1 MSATTPPDST
11 PRAATARSRGARLT
25 AVAIT
30 ALLGSAF
37 FAATPCWASL
47 ELPVS
52 ELRVVSQGQA
62 DVTAITELLG
72 LEVGA
77 ILDRRQLREAIL
89 AIYARAEIEWL
100 RVEAEEV
107 DGGLVVTVRVNFRS
121 EISRIEV
128 KAGGNPILKKRVEK
142 WLELQPGA
150 RVTVGIV
157 EAARRRVARR
167 LGERGYTNPLVDLY
181 LEYHRRSNTV
191 RLTVEVSAGE
201 PQVIHD
207 VLLIGDLDPETA
219 QEALPK
225 VKEGARLTS
234 RLEERLRRQAESAVR
249 GLGYWE
255 AQVVQVNRLYRG
267 AGAILE
273 IHVDAGPRY
282 ELELVTVP
290 EFERKLRNAI
300 PDPAEEDLH
309 PAQTAALAERI
320 RERLQKEGHL
330 LAQVTAELDTSGAVP
345 LLRVE
350 VEPGSRRKVSEL
362 RFQNAESLS
371 DEVLAVAVNVRPGSV
386 TGFWGRTT
394 TDSSLEEDRLA
405 IEETYRSYGFVEASV
420 GEVIMVPEG
429 EDQVAIVFP
438 IVEGRRWYL
447 VDLRIEGLPVEAAG
461 RLEDHPID
469 LVEASPWNPRQV
481 ESSRRQLETLLA
493 DTGYPEGRV
502 EAEVDTSVPEEARVV
517 LRAYPGSYV
526 RIGKV
531 VIAGLTRT
539 RESVVSR
546 IIRRAGIKTGQPFAR
561 DRMMDAQRRLHELG
575 LFRRVELVPMP
586 GQERRTERGL
596 VVALEEGRQ
605 RSYLVGV
612 GWNETDRFRLT
623 LGWSHLN
630 LFGGAH
636 AFTAETRFS
645 NREQRYQIGL
655 REPRVPKLDVPAYMV
670 IYRTFEEFRERGYD
684 QRRRGLWID
693 VGDRL
698 ERPFRKWLRYEYQI
712 VLPELTTERPPE
724 LEREEQEARIASLT
738 PTLEWDFRN
747 SPLVPTSGTFSSV
760 SLEYAFP
767 AFAADSEFLKLQTR
781 FTLYRQI
788 GKGVGAVGARFGAIE
803 SLGQDT
809 GDPKNLQVPI
819 STRFFAGGSSTHRA
833 FKTDFLGVPDQT
845 LDENG
850 NPIGGNALLLINL
863 EYQYPVS
870 GFFSVVFFLDVG
882 NVWESPS
889 QIKLGQLRYG
899 FGPGIRVDTPAGPLR
914 AEYGFKLDRTPDE
927 SAGHFFLSFG
937 IPF

>member
-1 MSATTPPDST
+1 V
-11 PRAATARSRGARLT
+11 AAA
-25 AVAIT
+25 AIVMV
-30 ALLGSAF
+30 LGSVL
-37 FAATPCWASL
+37 FAASPCEASL
-47 ELPVS
+47 ELPIS
-52 ELRVVSQGQA
+52 EVRVDARGRVDA
-62 DVTAITELLG
+62 PAVIELLG
-72 LEVGA
+72 LEIGA
-77 ILDRRQLREAIL
+77 TLDRRQLREAIH

-100 RVEAEEV
+100 RVEVHEV
-107 DGGLVVTVRVNFRS
+107 DSGLVVTVRVNLRS

-128 KAGGNPILKKRVEK
+128 NAGGNPILRKRVEK

-157 EAARRRVARR
+157 EAAQRRVARR
-167 LGERGYTNPLVDLY
+167 LGERGYTNPTVDLY

-201 PQVIHD
+201 PQVID
-207 VLLIGDLDPETA
+207 GVVLIGNLDPETA
-219 QEALPK
+219 HEALPK
-225 VKEGARLTS
+225 FKEGARLTS
-234 RLEERLRRQAESAVR
+234 KLEERLRRQAEAAVR

-255 AQVVQVNRLYRG
+255 AQVVQVRRLYEG
-267 AGAILE
+267 AGVTLE
-273 IHVDAGPRY
+273 IEVDAGPRY
-282 ELELVTVP
+282 ELELVTTP
-290 EFERKLRNAI
+290 EFEKKARNAI

-320 RERLQKEGHL
+320 RERLQKEGYL
-330 LAQVTAELDTSGAVP
+330 LAQVAAELDTSGTVP
-345 LLRVE
+345 MLRVE
-350 VEPGSRRKVSEL
+350 VEPGSTRKVSEL
-362 RFQNAESLS
+362 RFQNSDSLG
-371 DEVLAVAVNVRPGSV
+371 DELLAVAVNVRPGSV

-405 IEETYRSYGFVEASV
+405 VEEVYRSYGFVEASV
-420 GEVIMVPEG
+420 GEVIMIPEG
-429 EDQVAIVFP
+429 EDKVAIVFP

-447 VDLRIEGLPVEAAG
+447 VDLRVEGLPVEAAA
-461 RLEDHPID
+461 RLEERPID
-469 LVEASPWNPRQV
+469 LIEASPWNPRQV

-502 EAEVDTSVPEEARVV
+502 EAEVDTSVPQEARVV
-517 LRAYPGSYV
+517 LRAYPGAFV
-526 RIGKV
+526 QIGKV

-539 RESVVSR
+539 RESVVLR
-546 IIRRAGIKTGQPFAR
+546 IIRRAGIETGQPFAR

-645 NREQRYQIGL
+645 SREQRYQIGL

-670 IYRTFEEFRERGYD
+670 IYRTFEDFRERGYN

-712 VLPELTTERPPE
+712 VLPELTAERPPE
-724 LEREEQEARIASLT
+724 LEPEDQEARIASIT
-738 PTLEWDFRN
+738 PTLEWDYRN

-760 SLEYAFP
+760 SLEWAFP

-781 FTLYRQI
+781 FTLYREI

-803 SLGQDT
+803 PLGGDT

-819 STRFFAGGSSTHRA
+819 STRFFAGGSSSHRA

-850 NPIGGNALLLINL
+850 NPIGGNALLLMNL

-870 GFFSVVFFLDVG
+870 SIFSVVLFLDVG
-882 NVWESPS
+882 NVWEAPS
-889 QIKLGQLRYG
+889 RIKLDQLRYG
-899 FGPGIRVDTPAGPLR
+899 LGTGIRLDTPAGPLR
-914 AEYGFKLDRTPDE
+914 AEYGFKLDREPDE
-927 SAGHFFLSFG
+927 STGRFFLSFG